1 MNHLFPSGHHS
12 VRKGDLKEQMGR
24 RGSPKHEALNW
35 KKDQVKRD
43 QDLPSRLAARGY
55 LDELTGLIGEETAN
69 QFLQSIP
76 EGATPQEICGR
87 LRVKVNQVN
96 CEQGNHEA
104 VGGMNGKMT
113 CRHCGTSMGDL
124 TNG

>member
-1 MNHLFPSGHHS
+1 MSPHESLKHAAMNW
-12 VRKGDLKEQMGR
+12 LKDDAR
-24 RGSPKHEALNW
+24 LK
-35 KKDQVKRD
+35 
-43 QDLPSRLAARGY
+43 QDLPSRLAARSY
-55 LDELTGLIGEETAN
+55 LDELTQLIGERKAEK
-69 QFLQSIP
+69 FLWGLP
-76 EGATPQEICGR
+76 EGLTAKEICDR
-87 LRVKVNQVN
+87 LREKVNQVN